1 MNLSS
6 GIAPIR
12 KYLDLDLKIGL
23 GSDVAGGQSESIFRA
38 ITDSIQVS
46 KMYWR
51 HVNQTCKP
59 IILDDSCL
67 EHPTII
73 KCFATIRTSSLSFV
87 RRSRNLCKI
96 CKRKSNFLRLR
107 CNLCKNLFYVL
118 QR

>member
-23 GSDVAGGQSESIFRA
+23 GSDVAGGQSESIFRT

-59 IILDDSCL
+59 II
-67 EHPTII
+67 
-73 KCFATIRTSSLSFV
+73 FF
-87 RRSRNLCKI
+87 RSIFPCN
-96 CKRKSNFLRLR
+96 KRWRGILWKSRKF
-107 CNLCKNLFYVL
+107 
-118 QR
+118 

>member
-59 IILDDSCL
+59 IVLDDSCL
-67 EHPTII
+67 EHPQQ
-73 KCFATIRTSSLSFV
+73 L
-87 RRSRNLCKI
+87 N
-96 CKRKSNFLRLR
+96 
-107 CNLCKNLFYVL
+107 VL
-118 QR
+118 QRLERAIYLSLDVQVLLDEFRRFFSEF

>member
-46 KMYWR
+46 KMYWC
-51 HVNQTCKP
+51 HVNQ
-59 IILDDSCL
+59 S
-67 EHPTII
+67 
-73 KCFATIRTSSLSFV
+73 V
-87 RRSRNLCKI
+87 
-96 CKRKSNFLRLR
+96 
-107 CNLCKNLFYVL
+107 
-118 QR
+118 